1 MIGKPE
7 WFVRRKY
14 TGWGAN
20 PKTWQGWLYVLA
32 MILPIVIVTNT
43 GAVGAPQ
50 LVFITIWALI
60 FIADFID
67 ILIHMKRDERERI
80 HEAIAER
87 NALWAIVSVLAVGVA
102 YQAASAVVTK
112 SITAVDPVIFV
123 ALIGGMI
130 VKTASNVYLDKK
142 D

>member
-20 PKTWQGWLYVLA
+20 PKTWQGWVYVLA
-32 MILPIVIVTNT
+32 MILPIVLVTNA
-43 GAVGAPQ
+43 GAVGTPQ
-50 LVFITIWALI
+50 LVFIIIWALI

-87 NALWAIVSVLAVGVA
+87 NALWAIVSVLAIGVA

-112 SITAVDPVIFV
+112 SITVVDPVIFV

-130 VKTASNVYLDKK
+130 VKTVSNIYLDKK